1 MSDADGARS
10 PDQLNKFEKLTG
22 RPPHGDTLAGQSSA
36 LPILAN
42 HSF

>member
-22 RPPHGDTLAGQSSA
+22 RPPHGDTLAGQS
-36 LPILAN
+36 
-42 HSF
+42 